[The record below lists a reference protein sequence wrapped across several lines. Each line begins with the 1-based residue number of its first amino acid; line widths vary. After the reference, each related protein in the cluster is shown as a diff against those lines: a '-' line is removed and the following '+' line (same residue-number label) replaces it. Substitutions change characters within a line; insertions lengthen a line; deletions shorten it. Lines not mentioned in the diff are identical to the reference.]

1 MEIKKMTKKFLLA
14 AFSIALVGSVF
25 TSCKDN
31 TEDIMAEM
39 NSQNANIQEQIDR
52 INQQISS
59 SPQTIEIGVK
69 EDNGVY
75 YWTVN
80 GEWLTDENGNKI
92 KAEGLDGA
100 QGIDDFLGVGG
111 AQVCFFSV
119 THDVE
124 VVFLGL
130 EAVFCFFEPVLQAEL
145 HVANRAVYHV
155 RDVLVF
161 FFPGIMDR
169 GELAV
174 FPDKLEQALETVVV
188 VVVYLGA

>member
-1 MEIKKMTKKFLLA
+1 MTKKFLLT

-100 QGIDDFLGVGG
+100 QGPQG
-111 AQVCFFSV
+111 
-119 THDVE
+119 
-124 VVFLGL
+124 
-130 EAVFCFFEPVLQAEL
+130 
-145 HVANRAVYHV
+145 
-155 RDVLVF
+155 
-161 FFPGIMDR
+161 
-169 GELAV
+169 
-174 FPDKLEQALETVVV
+174 DKA
-188 VVVYLGA
+188 YL